1 MKENFSTA
9 PPFPEK
15 DMRDSDA
22 APGPV
27 TPYRVLH
34 ILDHSQPLLS
44 GYSVRSHSLLT
55 AQQRIGFA
63 PRVVTGPLH
72 ELEDAGGTETTI
84 EGISYRRT
92 PLPRGLARH
101 ALEQRFPIAR
111 EMAVVRLLRQRIL
124 ELLEEQPTDVIHA
137 HSPSLCGLAAVQAG
151 KLCGVPVVYEVRAFW
166 EDAAVDQRKTQTRSV
181 RYQVS
186 RRLEGYVAF
195 RAGAVVGIARHILAD
210 LHERGLDSRK
220 LFHVPNG
227 VDAERFVA
235 VPRDVRLAQEL
246 GLTAE
251 PVLGF
256 IGSLYRYEGVAWLV
270 RAAAELRRRGSRFQ
284 LLIVG
289 QGEDLPDI
297 HRAINEL
304 GAQEYAHAIGSVPH
318 EQVQRYYSLM
328 DVLVYPRRSVRLT
341 ELTTPLKPLE
351 AMAQAKPVLA
361 SDVGGI
367 RELVEPGRPC
377 LLFSPDSVEDFCL
390 KARQLV
396 GDADFRRDLGEKARE
411 MILREKDWKVLA
423 RRYEAVYDFVT
434 RGRRDPR

>member
-1 MKENFSTA
+1 
-9 PPFPEK
+9 
-15 DMRDSDA
+15 MRGSA
-22 APGPV
+22 LNNSVSQEGETQPSSSQRLSA
-27 TPYRVLH
+27 PYRVLH
-34 ILDHSQPLLS
+34 VLDHSRPLLS

-72 ELEDAGGTETTI
+72 ELEATGVTEATI
-84 EGISYRRT
+84 EGVFYRRT
-92 PLPRGLARH
+92 ALSGFARH
-101 ALEQRFPIAR
+101 ALERRLPMVR
-111 EMAVVRLLRQRIL
+111 EMAVVRLLRRRIL
-124 ELLEEQPTDVIHA
+124 ELLEEQPVDVIHA

-151 KLCGVPVVYEVRAFW
+151 RLRGVPVVYEIRAFW
-166 EDAAVDQRKTQTRSV
+166 EDAAVDQRKTQTHSL

-186 RRLEGYVAF
+186 RRLEGYVAS
-195 RAGAVVGIARHILAD
+195 RANAVVGIARHILAD
-210 LHERGLDSRK
+210 LRERGLDSQK

-235 VPRDVRLAQEL
+235 LPRDVRLAQDL
-246 GLTAE
+246 ALTGE

-284 LLIVG
+284 VLIVG
-289 QGEDLPDI
+289 QGEDLPEI
-297 HRAINEL
+297 HRAIRES
-304 GAQEYAHAIGSVPH
+304 GAQDYAHAIGAVPH

-367 RELVEPGRPC
+367 RELVEPEQPC

-423 RRYEAVYDFVT
+423 RRYEAVYDFAT
-434 RGRRDPR
+434 RGRRDSR